1 MTWTPP
7 TSPTAAP
14 STPASIVSWI
24 RNHKVISTIVG
35 VFIGIMI
42 LGGIS
47 NVAHSYKT
55 ATVYTNTRY
64 GPQSPTPQQSAEQ
77 QQIAQAQAQTHW
89 MQQQQAAQR
98 QANDNQFEQGLGYA
112 GSQG

>member
-14 STPASIVSWI
+14 SSPNPIGTWI
-24 RNHKVISTIVG
+24 RNHKIVSTIVG
-35 VFIGIMI
+35 VFVGLMI

-47 NVAHSYKT
+47 NAAHSHKT
-55 ATVYTNTRY
+55 TTVYTNTQY
-64 GPQSPTPQQSAEQ
+64 VPQGPTPEQSAEQ
-77 QQIAQAQAQTHW
+77 QQIAQAQAQTQW

-98 QANDNQFEQGLGYA
+98 QANDNRFEQGLGYA
-112 GSQG
+112 GSQ